1 MGDVAAKIRVVK
13 GYLIH
18 CRVGFIDSC
27 LYIGTGG
34 CHAQYP
40 ARVGAERSVVEGGPG
55 VEDDQIF
62 PAREVL

>member
-1 MGDVAAKIRVVK
+1 MGDIAAEIGVVK

-18 CRVGFIDSC
+18 CRVGFVDGC

-40 ARVGAERSVVEGGPG
+40 ARGGAERSIAEGGPG
-55 VEDDQIF
+55 VEDDQVLS
-62 PAREVL
+62 AREAL